1 MGSHRKEA
9 RLGSTDEIREEYRRV
24 SNRLKSQKH
33 RGTLSV
39 HDWNGYMRQV
49 QGLRE
54 DALAGRLTVEELRA
68 QYDTVSA
75 RCMKTK

>member
-1 MGSHRKEA
+1 MIVA
-9 RLGSTDEIREEYRRV
+9 TVYRCCQWGFPECQTRIF
-24 SNRLKSQKH
+24 H

-75 RCMKTK
+75 RRMKTK